1 MMDYSEVYGALETGQ
16 IDGAE
21 NNWPSY
27 DTMGHFEM
35 APYITLDAHNR
46 IPEIQVAS
54 GETWKKL
61 SAEDQAIILSCAR
74 QSALYERQLWN
85 EREEESRKKLEA
97 AGCQVTVLNEREQ
110 RRFEAM
116 AKTVYKDYAKGYE
129 ELIAR
134 IDQVQ

>member
-1 MMDYSEVYGALETGQ
+1 MCIRDS
-16 IDGAE
+16 
-21 NNWPSY
+21 
-27 DTMGHFEM
+27 
-35 APYITLDAHNR
+35 YITLDAHNR

-116 AKTVYKDYAKGYE
+116 AKTVYTVSYTHLDVYKRQADT
-129 ELIAR
+129 
-134 IDQVQ
+134 